1 MKSGCIYEQH
11 DEVKNLLK
19 FLTSSSIRTSILLSL
34 NESPKNLSD
43 LKKELTLESSTV
55 IHSAGEL
62 EKRNFLF
69 KKGDEYTLSPTGKIL
84 ALKLVN
90 LIKTVDTV
98 KNHEKLWLNHEI
110 EGIPEDL
117 VLKIGDLRN
126 SVLVEPESIDI
137 NKPHTTFTQLL
148 KTSKKLKGVSPVFH
162 PEFAEI
168 VATLVSKGA
177 DVQLILTDIILKM
190 VNDTVP
196 NEILS
201 KDNFKIYLIDED
213 VKEAFAVTNSFISF
227 GLFLIDGIYDYS
239 MDLVSD
245 DKDAIAWGEKLF
257 DYYLKKSKKVS

>member
-43 LKKELTLESSTV
+43 LKKELTLESSTA

-69 KKGDEYTLSPTGKIL
+69 KKGENYTLSPTGKIL

-90 LIKTVDTV
+90 LIKTVDAV
-98 KNHEKLWLNHEI
+98 KRHEKLWLNHEI

-117 VLKIGDLRN
+117 VLKIGDLSN
-126 SVLVEPESIDI
+126 SALVEADSTDI
-137 NKPHTTFTQLL
+137 HKPHTTFIQLL
-148 KTSKKLKGVSPVFH
+148 EKVKKMKGVSPVYH
-162 PEFAEI
+162 PAFPEI
-168 VATLVSKGA
+168 MVALNSKG
-177 DVQLILTDIILKM
+177 VEIQLIVTKPILKILDREM
-190 VNDTVP
+190 
-196 NEILS
+196 LS
-201 KDNFKIYLIDED
+201 KIDTKKNFELYVIDDD
-213 VKEAFAVTNSFISF
+213 VKEAFTVADNFFSL
-227 GLFLIDGIYDYS
+227 GLFIFNGIYDYS

-257 DYYLKKSKKVS
+257 EYYLKKSKKVN